1 MSQNHLVLEATIS
14 FCLYRLVL
22 FSVGKSTEGHEYKKV
37 RLIWAT
43 LRMATPFHFL
53 LIEMEQGPVGLPGM
67 EAFLS
72 PISCRQDSSII
83 TFLEFQRA
91 DLNSC

>member
-1 MSQNHLVLEATIS
+1 MSQNRLALEATIS
-14 FCLYRLVL
+14 FWLCRLVL
-22 FSVGKSTEGHEYKKV
+22 FNVGKTAEGHEYKKV
-37 RLIWAT
+37 RLVWAT
-43 LRMATPFHFL
+43 LRMAAPFHVL
-53 LIEMEQGPVGLPGM
+53 LTETEQGPVGLPGM

-83 TFLEFQRA
+83 TFCEFQRA